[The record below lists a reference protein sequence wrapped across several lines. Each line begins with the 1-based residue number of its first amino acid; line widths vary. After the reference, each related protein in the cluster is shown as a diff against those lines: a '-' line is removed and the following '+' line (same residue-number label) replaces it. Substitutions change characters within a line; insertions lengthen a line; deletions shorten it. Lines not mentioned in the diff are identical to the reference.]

1 MVTTAA
7 MAEIAALVGEPARAA
22 MLSALMDGRA
32 LTATELSRA
41 AGVMPQTASAHLSRM
56 VDAGLLALE
65 RQGRHRYHRLAS
77 PAIARMLEGIMEVAG
92 AGQRQARPLRV
103 GPADATLRAARTC
116 YDHLAGRLAVGI
128 ADAMLSR
135 GQLELSAD
143 GGAITRSGE
152 AMLAMLGVAARP
164 AEARRGRLFCRPCLD
179 WSERRPHLAGII
191 GAALCARCFELGW
204 VTRIA
209 GSRALRV
216 TRAGEAG
223 FAATFGIAPGAEAPA
238 R

>member
-7 MAEIAALVGEPARAA
+7 IAETAAMVGEPTRAA
-22 MLSALMDGRA
+22 MLSALLDGRA
-32 LTATELSRA
+32 LTATELARA
-41 AGVMPQTASAHLSRM
+41 AGIMPQTASAHLGRM
-56 VDAGLLALE
+56 VEAGLLAVE

-77 PAIARMLEGIMEVAG
+77 PTVARMLEGIMEVAG
-92 AGQRQARPLRV
+92 MAPRQGKPLRV
-103 GPADATLRAARTC
+103 GPADAALRAARTC

-128 ADAMLSR
+128 ADAMLNR

-143 GGAITRSGE
+143 GGAVTRSGE
-152 AMLAMLGVAARP
+152 AMLEALGVAARP
-164 AEARRGRLFCRPCLD
+164 TEPRRGRLFCRPCLD
-179 WSERRPHLAGII
+179 WSERRPHIAGVV
-191 GAALCARCFELGW
+191 GAALCTRCFELGW

-223 FAATFGIAPGAEAPA
+223 FAATFGIQA
-238 R
+238 